1 MKNKLFLLFLLVLC
15 SCNKNSSK
23 EVSSSVSGKIS
34 SSTNISSEET
44 YDTALEELNNK
55 FTLDFN
61 FLEYKEN
68 CDLSNYIHA
77 IYERGKNASYFS
89 KEYGYPYFEGVE
101 LGYRVRNT
109 EFSYYTFGSLNGYEK
124 DVLKFISFSDTSIEF
139 FGLTLN
145 SESHVIYNTF
155 TSYGYQGR
163 VSIDPTGTS
172 YTFKKENITV
182 YYSKKVLND
191 YGTVIRLP
199 FINIET

>member
-77 IYERGKNASYFS
+77 IYEREKNASYFS

-145 SESHVIYNTF
+145 SKSYVIYNTF
-155 TSYGYQGR
+155 TSHGYQGR
-163 VSIDPTGTS
+163 VSIGPTGTS

-182 YYSKKVLND
+182 YYSEKVLND